1 MTDISTSTLTSG
13 LGELIRSKR
22 IDKQMTLPQA
32 SELSGIP
39 EEMLSRIESGESTA
53 PEFRSMLALATTLN
67 IPIEEMTETYIELE
81 RSSESLFT
89 VLKEAIP
96 RLLPIPLIMKIA
108 TQLLTISQR
117 ETSEDSVERLYAL
130 ATETQEIPRKLAL
143 FKVISQF
150 TDDHSIRP
158 TLAKSL
164 LQSYLI
170 ERGDLRRL
178 GDSYE
183 YGRSIQYHVKFL
195 PVDDQIVYYYKIGVH
210 AYHLGKYE
218 DCIQHCKKVLTLDYS
233 EGTTKAEA
241 LLLSASSYFLLG
253 LFDSAEKYV
262 RLLKAFN
269 FPWLNDQVDFLQ
281 AKIDSKKIS
290 NELAIVQIEKFL
302 DKHPHKVVVMYDL
315 LDLYLKQ
322 NDVNAIERLIKHE
335 KDFIDFTSTNHPL
348 LISEHA
354 VYFSKKSEY
363 YFTINNAKEGFHNL
377 FKSIIMFISV
387 DRHREASSN
396 IGMLLSV
403 MSRFPSALHS
413 FEKEFHQVIEYLQN
427 NNNKGGAFI

>member
-1 MTDISTSTLTSG
+1 MTDISASTLTSG
-13 LGELIRSKR
+13 PGELIRSKR
-22 IDKQMTLPQA
+22 IDKQMTLPQV
-32 SELSGIP
+32 SDLSGIP
-39 EEMLSRIESGESTA
+39 EGTLNLIESGESTA
-53 PEFRSMLALATTLN
+53 PEFRSFLAIASTLH
-67 IPIEEMTETYIELE
+67 IPIEEITESYIEVE
-81 RSSESLFT
+81 GGPESLFT
-89 VLKEAIP
+89 VLKESIP
-96 RLLPIPLIMKIA
+96 RSLPIPLIMKIA
-108 TQLLTISQR
+108 TNFLAINQR
-117 ETSEDSVERLYAL
+117 ETSEESVERLYAL

-158 TLAKSL
+158 SLAKSL

-178 GDSYE
+178 GDTYE
-183 YGRSIQYHVKFL
+183 YGRSIQYHAKFL

-218 DCIQHCKKVLTLDYS
+218 ECIQHCKEVLTLDYS

-262 RLLKAFN
+262 RTLKKFN
-269 FPWLNDQVDFLQ
+269 FPWLNDQVGYLQ

-290 NELAIVQIEKFL
+290 IDLAILQLEEFL

-322 NDVNAIERLIKHE
+322 HDVDAIERLIKHE

-354 VYFSKKSEY
+354 DYFSKKSEY
-363 YFTINNAKEGFHNL
+363 YFTINKPEQAFHNL

-387 DRHREASSN
+387 DRHREASKS
-396 IGMLLSV
+396 IGMLLSA
-403 MSRFPSALHS
+403 MSRFPNALHS